1 MHARIELLDLLG
13 RLNDRGVTVVA
24 ALHDLNLAA
33 AACDHVI
40 LLDAGRVAAEGTV
53 DQVLRPEVL
62 EPVYRVHC
70 HVLTHPVTGRPVLT
84 FS

>member
-1 MHARIELLDLLG
+1 M
-13 RLNDRGVTVVA
+13 
-24 ALHDLNLAA
+24 
-33 AACDHVI
+33 
-40 LLDAGRVAAEGTV
+40 AAEGTV